1 MSALG
6 IMCIVES
13 CLDSLIFI
21 FVPYMTSNHLPEDS
35 HSVLVQRDFSI
46 LREKSDSAVIL
57 G

>member
-21 FVPYMTSNHLPEDS
+21 FVPYMTSNHLPEEEDS

-46 LREKSDSAVIL
+46 LRKNPTVL
-57 G
+57 